1 MLGSIVRVDG
11 EKGNPASQQRHI
23 GGLASRVLARSARR
37 VEIPFI
43 GQILRQ
49 QLLKQ
54 GGDRAVVVS
63 GGALGGFFDFGV
75 YADPD
80 GGCLWHGMLEM
91 FADDC

>member
-1 MLGSIVRVDG
+1 M
-11 EKGNPASQQRHI
+11 
-23 GGLASRVLARSARR
+23 
-37 VEIPFI
+37 
-43 GQILRQ
+43 
-49 QLLKQ
+49 
-54 GGDRAVVVS
+54 VVS

>member
-11 EKGNPASQQRHI
+11 EKGNPSSQQRLR
-23 GGLASRVLARSARR
+23 GGLASRVLVHGARR
-37 VEIPFI
+37 VKVPFFC
-43 GQILRQ
+43 QILRQ